1 MAISLKRTGALGTS
15 SVKFLGYGPAKIGK
29 TRAISTL
36 PNPITLSCEGGLLV
50 LKDYDLPYIEIRT
63 LKDIYDAYEW
73 LASSE
78 EAKGFE
84 SVALDSIT
92 EIAEVV
98 LGVEKNVK
106 VDGKKI
112 HGMKAYG
119 EMADKVG
126 DLIRAFRDVPSH
138 HVYFSA
144 QMEKSTDELGAV
156 LYAPAMPGNKF
167 AQKLPF
173 FFDEVFAFRMEAGHR
188 AILTS
193 TDGVWTAGDRSGK
206 LAMWEPPDLGAIIKK
221 IAGQP

>member
-1 MAISLKRTGALGTS
+1 MAISMKRTGALGTS

-36 PNPITLSCEGGLLV
+36 PNPITFSCEGGLLV
-50 LKDYDLPYIEIRT
+50 LKDFNLPYFEVTT
-63 LKDIYDAYEW
+63 LKDMYDLYEW
-73 LASSE
+73 LGSE
-78 EAKGFE
+78 EASKFE

-92 EIAEVV
+92 EMAEVV
-98 LGVEKNVK
+98 LGVEKNMK
-106 VDGKKI
+106 VDGKKV
-112 HGMKAYG
+112 HGKSAYG
-119 EMADKVG
+119 EMQDKMA
-126 DLIRAFRDVPSH
+126 DLIRAFRDIKTH

-156 LYAPAMPGNKF
+156 LYAPSMPGQKF
-167 AQKLPF
+167 QQKLPF

-206 LAMWEPPDLGAIIKK
+206 LDMWEPPDLGAIIRK
-221 IAGQP
+221 IAGQS

>member
-1 MAISLKRTGALGTS
+1 MAISLKRTGQLGAS

-36 PNPITLSCEGGLLV
+36 PTPITLSCEGGLLV
-50 LKDYDLPYIEIRT
+50 LRDYDLPYIEIKT
-63 LKDIYDAYEW
+63 IADIYEAYAW
-73 LASSE
+73 LTSSD
-78 EAKGFE
+78 EANKFE

-98 LGVEKNVK
+98 LTAEKNVK

-119 EMADKVG
+119 EMADKVA
-126 DLIRAFRDVPSH
+126 DLIRAFRDLPSH

-144 QMEKSTDELGAV
+144 QMEKSQDELGAV

-173 FFDEVFAFRMEAGHR
+173 FFDEVFAFRFEAGHH
-188 AILTS
+188 AILTA

-206 LAMWEPPDLGAIIKK
+206 LDQWEKPDLGAIIRK
-221 IAGQP
+221 IAGQA

>member
-1 MAISLKRTGALGTS
+1 MAISLKRTGSLGAS
-15 SVKFLGYGPAKIGK
+15 NVKFLGYGPAKIGK

-50 LKDYDLPYIEIRT
+50 LKDYDLPYIEIKT
-63 LKDIYDAYEW
+63 IADVHDAYAW
-73 LASSE
+73 LSSSE

-98 LGVEKNVK
+98 LGVEKAVK

-126 DLIRAFRDVPSH
+126 DLIRAFRDLPSH

-144 QMEKSTDELGAV
+144 QLEKATDELGSV
-156 LYAPAMPGNKF
+156 TYAPAMPGNKF

-173 FFDEVFAFRMEAGHR
+173 FFDEVFAFQMKDGYR
-188 AILTS
+188 AILTGA
-193 TDGVWTAGDRSGK
+193 DGIWSAGDRSGK
-206 LAMWEPPDLGAIIKK
+206 LDLWEPPDLGAIIKK
-221 IAGQP
+221 IAGQA

>member
-1 MAISLKRTGALGTS
+1 MAISLKRTGQLGAS

-50 LKDYDLPYIEIRT
+50 LKDYDLPYIEIRNV
-63 LKDIYDAYEW
+63 KDVYDAYEW
-73 LASSE
+73 LTSSE

-98 LGVEKNVK
+98 LASEKTK
-106 VDGKKI
+106 TEGGKKV
-112 HGMKAYG
+112 HGMRAYG

-126 DLIRAFRDVPSH
+126 DLLRAFRDLPSH

-156 LYAPAMPGNKF
+156 LYAPAMPGSKF

-173 FFDEVFAFRMEAGHR
+173 FFDEVFAFRMEGGHR

-206 LAMWEPPDLGAIIKK
+206 LDQWEPPDLGAIIRK
-221 IAGQP
+221 IAGQS